1 MSKYIPAVPLELD
14 SIPREVATEMLCNP
28 RAKLTARMRKN
39 CFAARQTVFAPGVP
53 VRRLPV
59 AQPIPISCAGV
70 SKRASRTANRVY
82 EIRRHVTMGIFINE
96 EHPIITTEEHL
107 TKKFKQLPLAKLGDI
122 ARRARSGRR
131 SVQQAFEKLIHDDSK
146 QAIKLRRLLDFAA
159 ARHELAL
166 DCATAEIKSRRKK
179 S

>member
-1 MSKYIPAVPLELD
+1 MSKYIPVAPLELD

-39 CFAARQTVFAPGVP
+39 CFAARQKVFAPGVP
-53 VRRLPV
+53 LRKRLPGLSSPFLIDEEF
-59 AQPIPISCAGV
+59 PIV
-70 SKRASRTANRVY
+70 
-82 EIRRHVTMGIFINE
+82 
-96 EHPIITTEEHL
+96 TTESKL
-107 TKKFKQLPLAKLGDI
+107 TRKFKQLPLAKLGTI

-166 DCATAEIKSRRKK
+166 DCATAEIKSRRK
-179 S
+179 